1 MIIKELNLIGFGKFE
16 NKIIKLK
23 DGLNLVYGENEFG
36 KTTIHNFIDGMFYG
50 FLKPYAKSTIY
61 LDEHAKYNPWTNPN
75 YKGTL
80 KFEYKGQLYSIER
93 NFAKGQETT
102 KVILDSTGED
112 ITYSIDTGNSGRI
125 LQPGFHFF
133 GFNNAVYSNTVSI
146 QQLGIK
152 TEDSLANEVRD
163 KLVNV
168 TRTLDENISIEQS
181 INELDKA
188 LKSIGTI
195 KAYTSSYGME
205 YEKLISLKE
214 ERDEILSFKSKYEEL
229 LEEESLIDIE
239 IDKYK
244 SQIEELESR
253 IKAAKIIAKRQLY
266 LEGKQI
272 KENIETLTNKANDYK
287 IYSTLSMEDY
297 STCIAINND
306 IIHLDK
312 IISHTS
318 KIISNLDEEIESLR
332 RLETE
337 KVHMDES
344 IIEDYQYYE
353 ELENNNIILANN
365 MDSNKL
371 EFIKRDYKSNK
382 SLKNILNILLII
394 SVLIFIAISIY
405 SAINNK
411 YGYLI
416 FNIFILIIIAF
427 VIYKNR
433 RLNGLLKRIEFQ
445 KNELESLAENNRLKI
460 IENEDIMKDI
470 LNKYKVTNKL
480 QVKRLQDNIQLEIY
494 KKNKAEDELNKI
506 VEKSIILQEE
516 LDIARMDNYNYIV
529 ELKDLLEKNV
539 SGSIEEFKR
548 GLENKDKYED
558 ILVEI
563 ENKKDLYSRILGNSK
578 LEEILKQLEEFGD
591 YLNIQETLTKE
602 ELEESMSNLREELNS
617 KNISKSALKSKLEF
631 FATRISD
638 LVNIEEEIN
647 RTTSNI
653 QVFDHKRAAIEVA
666 KNTIE
671 DLSKDIHRQFAPA
684 INKRVGK
691 VIEQIT
697 DGKYKAVRIDDKLEM
712 SVINPISRENININS
727 LSGGTID
734 QLYFALRFEIINS
747 MSDSRLP
754 LILDDCF
761 IQYDDIRLENIL
773 RFIKDKAKERQIILF
788 TCQKREMEL
797 LNKIDA
803 NYNLVAQPL

>member
-16 NKIIKLK
+16 NKIINLK
-23 DGLNLVYGENEFG
+23 DGLNLIYGENEFG

-50 FLKPYAKSTIY
+50 FLKPYAKTTIY
-61 LDEHAKYNPWTNPN
+61 LDEHAKYNPWTNTN

-195 KAYTSSYGME
+195 KAYTSSYGIE

-214 ERDEILSFKSKYEEL
+214 ERDEILSFKNEYEEL
-229 LEEESLIDIE
+229 LEEETLIDIE

-244 SQIEELESR
+244 SKIEELESR
-253 IKAAKIIAKRQLY
+253 IKGAKIIAKRQLY

-287 IYSTLSMEDY
+287 IYDSLSMEDY

-306 IIHLDK
+306 INHLDK

-318 KIISNLDEEIESLR
+318 KIISNLDKEIESLR

-344 IIEDYQYYE
+344 IIEDYHYYE
-353 ELENNNIILANN
+353 ELENNNTILANN

-382 SLKNILNILLII
+382 SLKNSLNILLIV

-405 SAINNK
+405 SAINSK

-416 FNIFILIIIAF
+416 FNIFILIIVAF

-445 KNELESLAENNRLKI
+445 KNELESLAEINRLKI
-460 IENEDIMKDI
+460 IENEEIMKDI

-494 KKNKAEDELNKI
+494 KKNKAEDELNEI

-516 LDIARMDNYNYIV
+516 LDIARMDSYNYKV

-578 LEEILKQLEEFGD
+578 LEEILKQLEEFED

-602 ELEESMSNLREELNS
+602 ELEESMSDLREELNS

-647 RTTSNI
+647 RATSNLL
-653 QVFDHKRAAIEVA
+653 VLDHKRAALEVA
-666 KNTIE
+666 RNTIE

-712 SVINPISRENININS
+712 SVINPISKENININS

-747 MSDSRLP
+747 MSGSRLP

-773 RFIKDKAKERQIILF
+773 RFIKDKSKERQIILF

-803 NYNLVAQPL
+803 NYNLVAL

>member
-16 NKIIKLK
+16 NKIINLK
-23 DGLNLVYGENEFG
+23 DGLNLIYGENEFG

-50 FLKPYAKSTIY
+50 FLKPYAKTTIY
-61 LDEHAKYNPWTNPN
+61 LDEHAKYNPWTNTN

-102 KVILDSTGED
+102 KVILDTTGED

-287 IYSTLSMEDY
+287 IYDSLSMEDY

-306 IIHLDK
+306 INHLDK

-318 KIISNLDEEIESLR
+318 KIISNLDKEIESLR

-344 IIEDYQYYE
+344 IIEDYHYYE
-353 ELENNNIILANN
+353 ELENNNTILANN

-382 SLKNILNILLII
+382 SLKNSLNILLIV

-405 SAINNK
+405 SAINSK

-416 FNIFILIIIAF
+416 FNIFILIIVAF

-445 KNELESLAENNRLKI
+445 KNELESLAEINRLKI
-460 IENEDIMKDI
+460 IENEEIMKDI

-494 KKNKAEDELNKI
+494 KKNKAEDELNEI

-516 LDIARMDNYNYIV
+516 LDIARMDSYNYKV

-578 LEEILKQLEEFGD
+578 LEEILKQLEEFED

-602 ELEESMSNLREELNS
+602 ELEATMSDLREELNS

-647 RTTSNI
+647 RATSNL
-653 QVFDHKRAAIEVA
+653 QVLDHKRAALEVA
-666 KNTIE
+666 RNTIE

-712 SVINPISRENININS
+712 SVINPISKENININS

-773 RFIKDKAKERQIILF
+773 RFIKDKSKERQIILF

-803 NYNLVAQPL
+803 NYNLVAL

>member
-16 NKIIKLK
+16 NKIINLK
-23 DGLNLVYGENEFG
+23 DGLNLIYGENEFG

-50 FLKPYAKSTIY
+50 FLKPYAKTTIY
-61 LDEHAKYNPWTNPN
+61 LDEHAKYNPWTNTN

-112 ITYSIDTGNSGRI
+112 ITYSIDTGNSGRM

-195 KAYTSSYGME
+195 KAYTSSYGIE

-214 ERDEILSFKSKYEEL
+214 ERDEILSFKNEYEEL
-229 LEEESLIDIE
+229 LEEETLIDIE

-244 SQIEELESR
+244 SKIEELESR
-253 IKAAKIIAKRQLY
+253 IKGAKIIAKRQLY

-287 IYSTLSMEDY
+287 IYDSLSMEDY

-306 IIHLDK
+306 INHLDK

-318 KIISNLDEEIESLR
+318 KIISNLDKEIESLR

-337 KVHMDES
+337 KVNMDES
-344 IIEDYQYYE
+344 IIEDYHYYE
-353 ELENNNIILANN
+353 ELENNNTILANN

-382 SLKNILNILLII
+382 SLKNSLNILLIV

-405 SAINNK
+405 SAINSK

-416 FNIFILIIIAF
+416 FNIFILIIVAF

-445 KNELESLAENNRLKI
+445 KNELESLAEINRLKI
-460 IENEDIMKDI
+460 IENEEIMKDI

-494 KKNKAEDELNKI
+494 KKNKAEDELNEI

-516 LDIARMDNYNYIV
+516 LDIARMDSYNYKV

-578 LEEILKQLEEFGD
+578 LEEILKQLEEFED

-602 ELEESMSNLREELNS
+602 ELEESMSDLREELNS

-647 RTTSNI
+647 RATSNLL
-653 QVFDHKRAAIEVA
+653 VLDHKRAALEVA
-666 KNTIE
+666 RNTIE

-712 SVINPISRENININS
+712 SVINPISKENININS

-747 MSDSRLP
+747 MSGSRLP

-773 RFIKDKAKERQIILF
+773 RFIKDKSKERQIILF

-803 NYNLVAQPL
+803 NYNLVAL

>member
-16 NKIIKLK
+16 NKIINLK
-23 DGLNLVYGENEFG
+23 DGLNLIYGENEFG

-50 FLKPYAKSTIY
+50 FLKPYAKTTIY
-61 LDEHAKYNPWTNPN
+61 LDEHAKYNPWTNTN

-195 KAYTSSYGME
+195 KAYTSSYGIE

-214 ERDEILSFKSKYEEL
+214 ERDEILSFKNEYEEL
-229 LEEESLIDIE
+229 LEEETLIDIE

-244 SQIEELESR
+244 SKIEELESR
-253 IKAAKIIAKRQLY
+253 IKGAKIIAKRQLY

-287 IYSTLSMEDY
+287 IYDSLSMEDY

-306 IIHLDK
+306 INHLDK

-318 KIISNLDEEIESLR
+318 KIISNLDKEIESLR

-344 IIEDYQYYE
+344 IIEDYHYYE
-353 ELENNNIILANN
+353 ELENNNTILANN

-382 SLKNILNILLII
+382 SLKNSLNILLIV

-405 SAINNK
+405 SAINSK

-416 FNIFILIIIAF
+416 FNIFILIIVAF

-445 KNELESLAENNRLKI
+445 KNELESLAEINRLKI
-460 IENEDIMKDI
+460 IENEEIMKDI

-516 LDIARMDNYNYIV
+516 LDIARMDSYNYKV

-578 LEEILKQLEEFGD
+578 LEEILKQLEEFED

-602 ELEESMSNLREELNS
+602 ELEESMSDLREELNS

-647 RTTSNI
+647 RATSNL
-653 QVFDHKRAAIEVA
+653 QVLDHKRAALEVA
-666 KNTIE
+666 RNTIE

-712 SVINPISRENININS
+712 SVINPISKENININS

-773 RFIKDKAKERQIILF
+773 RFIKDKSKERQIILF

-803 NYNLVAQPL
+803 NYNLVAL

>member
-16 NKIIKLK
+16 NKIINLK
-23 DGLNLVYGENEFG
+23 DGLNLIYGENEFG

-50 FLKPYAKSTIY
+50 FLKPYAKTTIY
-61 LDEHAKYNPWTNPN
+61 LDEHAKYNPWTNTN

-195 KAYTSSYGME
+195 KAYTSSYGIE

-214 ERDEILSFKSKYEEL
+214 ERDEILSFKNEYEEL
-229 LEEESLIDIE
+229 LEEETLIDIE

-244 SQIEELESR
+244 SKIEELESR
-253 IKAAKIIAKRQLY
+253 IKGAKIIAKRQLY

-287 IYSTLSMEDY
+287 IYDSLSMEDY

-306 IIHLDK
+306 INHLDK

-318 KIISNLDEEIESLR
+318 KIISNLDKEIESLR

-337 KVHMDES
+337 KVNMDES
-344 IIEDYQYYE
+344 IIEDYHYYE
-353 ELENNNIILANN
+353 ELENNNTILANN

-382 SLKNILNILLII
+382 SLKNSLNILLIV

-405 SAINNK
+405 SAINSK

-416 FNIFILIIIAF
+416 FNIFILIIVAF

-445 KNELESLAENNRLKI
+445 KNELESLAEINRLKI
-460 IENEDIMKDI
+460 IENEEIMKDI

-516 LDIARMDNYNYIV
+516 LDIARMDSYNYKV

-578 LEEILKQLEEFGD
+578 LEEILKQLEEFED

-602 ELEESMSNLREELNS
+602 ELEESMSDLREELNS

-647 RTTSNI
+647 RATSNLL
-653 QVFDHKRAAIEVA
+653 VLDHKRAALEVA
-666 KNTIE
+666 RNTIE

-712 SVINPISRENININS
+712 SVINPISKENININS

-747 MSDSRLP
+747 MSGSRLP

-773 RFIKDKAKERQIILF
+773 RFIKDKSKERQIILF

-803 NYNLVAQPL
+803 NYNLVAL

>member
-16 NKIIKLK
+16 NKIINLK
-23 DGLNLVYGENEFG
+23 DGLNLIYGENEFG

-50 FLKPYAKSTIY
+50 FLKPYAKTTIY
-61 LDEHAKYNPWTNPN
+61 LDEHAKYNPWTNTN

-195 KAYTSSYGME
+195 KAYTSSYGIE

-214 ERDEILSFKSKYEEL
+214 ERDEILSFKNEYEEL
-229 LEEESLIDIE
+229 LEEETLIDIE

-244 SQIEELESR
+244 SKIEELESR
-253 IKAAKIIAKRQLY
+253 IKGAKIIAKRQLY

-287 IYSTLSMEDY
+287 IYDSLSMEDY

-306 IIHLDK
+306 INHLDK

-318 KIISNLDEEIESLR
+318 KIISNLDKEIESLR

-337 KVHMDES
+337 KVNMDES
-344 IIEDYQYYE
+344 IIEDYHYYE
-353 ELENNNIILANN
+353 ELENNNTILANN

-382 SLKNILNILLII
+382 SLKNSLNILLIV

-405 SAINNK
+405 SAINSK

-416 FNIFILIIIAF
+416 FNIFILIIVAF

-445 KNELESLAENNRLKI
+445 KNELESLAEINRLKI
-460 IENEDIMKDI
+460 IENEEIMKDI

-494 KKNKAEDELNKI
+494 KKNKAEDELNEI

-516 LDIARMDNYNYIV
+516 LDIARMDSYNYKV

-578 LEEILKQLEEFGD
+578 LEEILKQLEEFED

-602 ELEESMSNLREELNS
+602 ELEESMSDLREELNS

-647 RTTSNI
+647 RATSNLL
-653 QVFDHKRAAIEVA
+653 VLDHKRAALEVA
-666 KNTIE
+666 RNTIE

-712 SVINPISRENININS
+712 SVINPISKENININS

-747 MSDSRLP
+747 MSGSRLP

-773 RFIKDKAKERQIILF
+773 RFIKDKSKERQIILF

-803 NYNLVAQPL
+803 NYNLVAL

>member
-16 NKIIKLK
+16 NKIINLK
-23 DGLNLVYGENEFG
+23 DGLNLIYGENEFG

-50 FLKPYAKSTIY
+50 FLKPYAKTTIY
-61 LDEHAKYNPWTNPN
+61 LDEHAKYNPWTNTN

-195 KAYTSSYGME
+195 KAYTSSYGIE

-214 ERDEILSFKSKYEEL
+214 ERDEILSFKNEYEEL
-229 LEEESLIDIE
+229 LEEETLIDIE

-244 SQIEELESR
+244 SKIEELESR
-253 IKAAKIIAKRQLY
+253 IKGAKIIAKRQLY

-287 IYSTLSMEDY
+287 IYDSLSMEDY

-306 IIHLDK
+306 INHLDK

-318 KIISNLDEEIESLR
+318 KIISNLDKEIESLR

-337 KVHMDES
+337 KVNMDES
-344 IIEDYQYYE
+344 IIEDYHYYE
-353 ELENNNIILANN
+353 ELENNNTILANN

-382 SLKNILNILLII
+382 SLKNSLNILLIV

-405 SAINNK
+405 SAINSK

-416 FNIFILIIIAF
+416 FNIFILIIVAF

-445 KNELESLAENNRLKI
+445 KNELESLAEINRLKI
-460 IENEDIMKDI
+460 IENEEIMKDI

-494 KKNKAEDELNKI
+494 KKNKAEDELNEI

-516 LDIARMDNYNYIV
+516 LDIARMDSYNYKV

-578 LEEILKQLEEFGD
+578 LEEILKQLEEFED

-602 ELEESMSNLREELNS
+602 ELEESMSDLREELNS

-647 RTTSNI
+647 RATSNL
-653 QVFDHKRAAIEVA
+653 QVLDHKRAALEVA
-666 KNTIE
+666 RNTIE

-712 SVINPISRENININS
+712 SVINPISKENININS

-773 RFIKDKAKERQIILF
+773 RFIKDKSKERQIILF

-803 NYNLVAQPL
+803 NYNLVAL